1 MTYLILFYGGL
12 IVFGGILLYVINSR
26 AGKNSKTKDQMNAP
40 AEKEVPENEE
50 AQTKEVSRKETDSS
64 EYAMTDDEY
73 REVLRRSLKK
83 QPETETKKEPVRD
96 PDKYSDQEYRDV
108 LRSMHKKLHQN
119 KESDQ

>member
-40 AEKEVPENEE
+40 TENEVPENEE